1 MNITSFKHKGL
12 EVFYK
17 TGSHKGINTEHTTR
31 LVMIFEYLNNA
42 KSMDDIAVVNSF
54 RLHQLKGDRAG
65 VWSITVRANWR
76 LTFMIDGNDCHLL
89 DYEDYH

>member
-12 EVFYK
+12 EAFYK
-17 TGSHKGINTEHTTR
+17 TGSHKGINADHTKK
-31 LVMIFEYLNNA
+31 LALIFESIKSANDIDALNIPA
-42 KSMDDIAVVNSF
+42 F

-65 VWSITVRANWR
+65 VWSITIRANWR
-76 LTFMIDGNDCHLL
+76 LTFMINGNDCHLL

>member
-12 EVFYK
+12 EAFYL
-17 TGSHKGINTEHTTR
+17 TGSHKGINSDHARKITT
-31 LVMIFEYLNNA
+31 IFEAIELA
-42 KSMDDIAVVNSF
+42 SSIDSLVNVPAF
-54 RLHQLKGDRAG
+54 RLHQLKGNRSG